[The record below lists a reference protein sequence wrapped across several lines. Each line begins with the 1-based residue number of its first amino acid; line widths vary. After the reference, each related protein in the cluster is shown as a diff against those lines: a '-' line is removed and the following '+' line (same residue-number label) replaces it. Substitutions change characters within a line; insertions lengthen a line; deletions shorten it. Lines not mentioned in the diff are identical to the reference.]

1 MILQL
6 TLSFLAI
13 AIGAVCCAPSIR
25 KADSAFVEHL
35 SALRCQDIRRINEA
49 NNAHRAAQWI
59 ATRNVAIASLAMVVA
74 LVIIHAL
81 LP

>member
-35 SALRCQDIRRINEA
+35 SALRCQDAPRLKAAQE
-49 NNAHRAAQWI
+49 AHRAAQWI